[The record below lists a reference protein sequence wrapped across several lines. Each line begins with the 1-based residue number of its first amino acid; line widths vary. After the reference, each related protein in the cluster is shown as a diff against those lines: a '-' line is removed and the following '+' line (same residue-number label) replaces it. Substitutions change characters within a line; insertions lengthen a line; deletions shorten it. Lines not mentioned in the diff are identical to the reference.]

1 MSGRRALCLQLP
13 TALISRE
20 FCSEAAKL
28 AAGRTMFLCR
38 TGRLSAAAVDQVFKS
53 AGSSVVQVKA
63 DRLSNVTLPLRK
75 DYTFHGHRC
84 FCVDSTREHAGK
96 RPRPVQ
102 NWHSPPGF
110 VITDWEH
117 LNRVAAIAVNLSKSV
132 QSTAGHPELTRRS
145 LVRGNRRHSSRGE
158 PGGDVLFT
166 GPGGISSRRCSSW
179 TMQTRASSTKKS
191 DGGEEQA
198 ADDKG
203 VI

>member
-1 MSGRRALCLQLP
+1 M
-13 TALISRE
+13 
-20 FCSEAAKL
+20 
-28 AAGRTMFLCR
+28 CR

-84 FCVDSTREHAGK
+84 FCVAVGGVVDSTGGRAGK

-102 NWHSPPGF
+102 NWHSPSGF
-110 VITDWEH
+110 VITDRGH

-132 QSTAGHPELTRRS
+132 QSTAGHSELIRQS
-145 LVRGNRRHSSRGE
+145 LVRGQRRHSSTGE
-158 PGGDVLFT
+158 SGGDVLFT
-166 GPGGISSRRCSSW
+166 GHGGIYGRRRSSW
-179 TMQTRASSTKKS
+179 TTQTRASSTKKS

-198 ADDKG
+198 AHNKG

>member
-1 MSGRRALCLQLP
+1 M
-13 TALISRE
+13 
-20 FCSEAAKL
+20 
-28 AAGRTMFLCR
+28 CR
-38 TGRLSAAAVDQVFKS
+38 TGRLSAAAVDQAFKS
-53 AGSSVVQVKA
+53 AGSSLVQVKA

-84 FCVDSTREHAGK
+84 FCVAVGGVDSTREHAGK
-96 RPRPVQ
+96 HPQPVQ
-102 NWHSPPGF
+102 NWHSSSGF

-132 QSTAGHPELTRRS
+132 QSTAGHSELIRQS
-145 LVRGNRRHSSRGE
+145 LVRGSRRHSSRGE
-158 PGGDVLFT
+158 LGGDVLFT
-166 GPGGISSRRCSSW
+166 GHGGISSRRCSSW

-191 DGGEEQA
+191 DGGEGQA